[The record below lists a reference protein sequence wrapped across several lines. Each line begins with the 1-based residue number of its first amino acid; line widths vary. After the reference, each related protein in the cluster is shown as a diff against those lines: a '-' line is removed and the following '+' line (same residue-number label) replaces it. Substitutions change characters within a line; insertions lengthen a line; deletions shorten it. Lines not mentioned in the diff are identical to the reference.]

1 MATLGAPAGA
11 AAEDGGYDGRH
22 EEHESLAVLAARYGS
37 GSESEGEEGER
48 AQHSGGGGGSEAAQ
62 PAPPHGAAQQQQHQ
76 PACEAVEALA
86 AEEHGDYDEQRRLPV
101 VSGILDHPSEVLVLL
116 GSDFCH

>member
-48 AQHSGGGGGSEAAQ
+48 AGAVRGQRTVTGGGWQ
-62 PAPPHGAAQQQQHQ
+62 
-76 PACEAVEALA
+76 VT
-86 AEEHGDYDEQRRLPV
+86 GDGWWLWLFV
-101 VSGILDHPSEVLVLL
+101 VSCETGAKE
-116 GSDFCH
+116 FRW